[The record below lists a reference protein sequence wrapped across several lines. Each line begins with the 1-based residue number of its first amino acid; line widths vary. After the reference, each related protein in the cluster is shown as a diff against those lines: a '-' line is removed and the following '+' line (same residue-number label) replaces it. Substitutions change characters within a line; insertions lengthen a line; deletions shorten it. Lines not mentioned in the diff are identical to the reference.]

1 MLRCTIFI
9 IKNCKYLYHNAQ
21 KKLFFCFKLCIID
34 KERIVKFMIQ
44 NINTIITS
52 PSKSQNVSNPKSLC
66 DRIEHYLNEIFERE
80 LHEKGSILVSY
91 SPFVIKKI
99 AGYLSGKIKM
109 PASIGIAGETASGK
123 STITMDLIDT
133 IESFATE
140 FNIEDVITRVNTDDY
155 YYDRSE
161 MVKAAGSFAEFA
173 KNYDLDVPQAL
184 ELELMSKHIKELL
197 TGKSTYLPKYD
208 MSGTAIRHDNYT
220 LAKPSKVIISEGL
233 FTLTEK
239 VRDAFNFKIYVDI
252 AEDIKR
258 ERFFVRAA
266 ERGLGDSAEHIYK
279 NANEKAEVHIR
290 PCKKNADI
298 VLSGSAD
305 RIKYKNFLNK
315 IIGIVHELY
324 FMEEV

>member
-1 MLRCTIFI
+1 M
-9 IKNCKYLYHNAQ
+9 N
-21 KKLFFCFKLCIID
+21 
-34 KERIVKFMIQ
+34 KERKVIML
-44 NINTIITS
+44 NISNIKTKS
-52 PSKSQNVSNPKSLC
+52 PLKRKNVTQPISVS
-66 DRIEHYLNEIFERE
+66 DEIERYLNNIFEKE
-80 LHEKGSILVSY
+80 LAEKDSILVSY
-91 SPFVIKKI
+91 NPFVIKKI

-155 YYDRSE
+155 YYDRSD

-184 ELELMSKHIKELL
+184 ELELMCKHIKELL
-197 TGKSTYLPKYD
+197 SGKSTYLPKYD

-233 FTLTEK
+233 FTLTDK
-239 VRDAFNFKIYVDI
+239 VRDAFDFKIYVDI
-252 AEDIKR
+252 DEDIKKD
-258 ERFFVRAA
+258 RFYIRAK
-266 ERGLGDSAEHIYK
+266 ERGLGDSADHIYA
-279 NANEKAEVHIR
+279 NANEKADIYIR
-290 PCKKNADI
+290 PCKEKADI
-298 VLSGSAD
+298 ILSGSAD

-315 IIGIVHELY
+315 IIGIIQELY
-324 FMEEV
+324 LS

>member
-1 MLRCTIFI
+1 
-9 IKNCKYLYHNAQ
+9 
-21 KKLFFCFKLCIID
+21 
-34 KERIVKFMIQ
+34 
-44 NINTIITS
+44 
-52 PSKSQNVSNPKSLC
+52 
-66 DRIEHYLNEIFERE
+66 
-80 LHEKGSILVSY
+80 
-91 SPFVIKKI
+91 
-99 AGYLSGKIKM
+99 M

-140 FNIEDVITRVNTDDY
+140 FNIDDAITRVNTDDY

-161 MVKAAGSFAEFA
+161 MVKAAGSFSEFA

-197 TGKSTYLPKYD
+197 SGKVTYLPKYD
-208 MSGTAIRHDNYT
+208 MSGTAIRHDNYQ
-220 LAKPSKVIISEGL
+220 LAKPSKIIISEGL

-239 VRDAFNFKIYVDI
+239 VKDAFDFKIYVDI
-252 AEDIKR
+252 AENIKK
-258 ERFFVRAA
+258 ERFYIRAK
-266 ERGLGDSAEHIYK
+266 ERDLGDSADFIYK

-290 PCKKNADI
+290 PCKAHADI

-315 IIGIVHELY
+315 IIRVIQDLY
-324 FMEEV
+324 FTD